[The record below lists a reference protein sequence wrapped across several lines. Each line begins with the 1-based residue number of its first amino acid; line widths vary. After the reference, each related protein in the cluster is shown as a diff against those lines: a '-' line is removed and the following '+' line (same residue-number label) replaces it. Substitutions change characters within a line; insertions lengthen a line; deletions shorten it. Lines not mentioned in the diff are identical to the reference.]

1 MSSPSTAAEMEG
13 DYQPAPPCALVI
25 FGATGDLTRRLLVP
39 ALCNLL
45 RAKLLPA
52 KFGLIGVARYD
63 QDLESFRRT
72 LGERVMEVASDQVNA
87 TEWQWIS
94 ERLRYLRGDFD
105 DPDTYER
112 LGSLLGQLETEQ
124 QTGGNC
130 IFYLATPPGAF
141 AVIVRRLAEA
151 GLMREDGH
159 WRRVVV
165 EKPFGTDLASAQAL
179 NRELLA
185 LVEEQQIYRM
195 DHYLGKETVQNIMV
209 LRFANGLFE
218 PLWDRDHVDH
228 VQITVAETVGV
239 EHRGKFYDATG
250 ALRDMVPNHVF
261 QLLSSTAMEPP
272 TCFSAGCGAHGE
284 GQGAR
289 RGTAL
294 PGGRRRAL
302 CRARAVWCR
311 HGARTACSRR
321 TGARRT
327 WRRVRR
333 TETYVAMRLLIDN
346 WRWAGVPFYI
356 RTGKSLAARKTE
368 IAVKFKQAP
377 HSLFRDTPVD
387 RLGQNFLV
395 LRIQPNEGIALQ
407 FNAKV
412 PGPKILID
420 GVRMDFKYKDYFDSA
435 PSTGYETLIYDCMM
449 GDATLFQRADY
460 VEAGWGVVQPIVD
473 AWRAAPPRN
482 LELYQAG
489 SEGPSA
495 ADYLIAQDS
504 RRWRMIG

>member
-1 MSSPSTAAEMEG
+1 MNS
-13 DYQPAPPCALVI
+13 DYEQPPPCALVI
-25 FGATGDLTRRLLVP
+25 FGASGDLTRRLLVP

-45 RAKLLPA
+45 RADLLPA
-52 KFGLIGVARYD
+52 QFGLIGVARD
-63 QDLESFRRT
+63 DLDRDSFRRT
-72 LGERVMEVASDQVNA
+72 LGERVMEVACDQVSA
-87 TEWQWIS
+87 TEWGWIS
-94 ERLRYLRGDFD
+94 ERVYYLHGDFD
-105 DPDTYER
+105 DPGTYGR
-112 LGSLLGQLETEQ
+112 LARALTQLETEQ

-141 AVIVRRLAEA
+141 AVIVRRLVEA

-165 EKPFGTDLASAQAL
+165 EKPFGTDLASAEAL
-179 NRELLA
+179 NRDLLA

-209 LRFANGLFE
+209 FRFANGLFE
-218 PLWDRDHVDH
+218 PLWNRDHVDH

-250 ALRDMVPNHVF
+250 ALRDMVPSHVF
-261 QLLSSTAMEPP
+261 QLLSFTAMEPP
-272 TCFSAGCGAHGE
+272 TCFEAD
-284 GQGAR
+284 
-289 RGTAL
+289 
-294 PGGRRRAL
+294 
-302 CRARAVWCR
+302 AV
-311 HGARTACSRR
+311 
-321 TGARRT
+321 
-327 WRRVRR
+327 R
-333 TETYVAMRLLIDN
+333 TEKVKVLDAIQRFRAEDVERSVVRAQYGAGIVGGQPVEAYRRSQDVVPDSATESYVAMRLLIDN

-368 IAVKFKQAP
+368 IAVKFKEAP

-387 RLGQNFLV
+387 RLEQNFLV
-395 LRIQPNEGIALQ
+395 LRIQPHEGIALQ

-420 GVRMDFKYKDYFDSA
+420 GVRMDFKYEDYFDSA

-449 GDATLFQRADY
+449 GEATLFQRADY
-460 VEAGWGVVQPIVD
+460 VEAGWRVVQPIVD
-473 AWRAAPPRN
+473 AWRAAPPRD
-482 LELYQAG
+482 LQLYQAG

>member
-1 MSSPSTAAEMEG
+1 MKPDRE
-13 DYQPAPPCALVI
+13 QAPPCTLVI
-25 FGATGDLTRRLLVP
+25 FGASGDLTRRLLVP

-45 RAKLLPA
+45 RAELLPSG
-52 KFGLIGVARYD
+52 FGLIGVARD
-63 QDLESFRRT
+63 ALDNDSFRRR
-72 LGERVMEVASDQVNA
+72 LRERVMEVASDEVSP
-87 TEWQWIS
+87 TEWAWIS
-94 ERLRYLRGDFD
+94 ERLHYLGGEFD
-105 DPDTYER
+105 EPGVYER
-112 LGSLLGQLETEQ
+112 LGRALKQLQTAH

-130 IFYLATPPGAF
+130 IFYLATPPRAF

-165 EKPFGTDLASAQAL
+165 EKPFGTDLASAEAL
-179 NRELLA
+179 NRDLLA

-209 LRFANGLFE
+209 LRFSNGLFE
-218 PLWDRDHVDH
+218 PLWNRDHVDH

-261 QLLSSTAMEPP
+261 QLLSFIAMEPR
-272 TCFSAGCGAHGE
+272 TCFAADAVRTEKVKVLDAVQRLRTEEVERFAVRGQYDAGTVN
-284 GQGAR
+284 GQPIEAYR
-289 RGTAL
+289 QAQDVAPNST
-294 PGGRRRAL
+294 
-302 CRARAVWCR
+302 
-311 HGARTACSRR
+311 
-321 TGARRT
+321 
-327 WRRVRR
+327 

-387 RLGQNFLV
+387 RLAQNFLV
-395 LRIQPNEGIALQ
+395 LRIQPNEGVALQ

-420 GVRMDFKYKDYFDSA
+420 GVRMDFKYKDYFESA
-435 PSTGYETLIYDCMM
+435 PSTGYETLLYDCMM
-449 GDATLFQRADY
+449 GDATLFQRADN
-460 VEAGWGVVQPIVD
+460 VEAGWQVVQPIIDV
-473 AWRAAPPRN
+473 WRAAGPRN

-489 SEGPSA
+489 SEGPNA
-495 ADYLIAQDS
+495 ADRLIAQD
-504 RRWRMIG
+504 RRHWRMIG

>member
-1 MSSPSTAAEMEG
+1 MNP
-13 DYQPAPPCALVI
+13 DYAQAPPCALVV
-25 FGATGDLTRRLLVP
+25 FGASGDLTRRLLVP

-45 RAKLLPA
+45 RADLLPA
-52 KFGLIGVARYD
+52 EFSLIGVARD
-63 QDLESFRRT
+63 DFDSDSFRRA
-72 LGERVMEVASDQVNA
+72 LGERVLEVASDKVRV
-87 TEWQWIS
+87 TEWSWIS
-94 ERLRYLRGDFD
+94 ERLHYLRGEFD
-105 DPDTYER
+105 DPGVFER
-112 LGSLLGQLETEQ
+112 LGRALKQFESAQ

-130 IFYLATPPGAF
+130 IFYLATPPGVF
-141 AVIVRRLAEA
+141 AMIVRRLAGA
-151 GLMREDGH
+151 GLMREDGR

-165 EKPFGTDLASAQAL
+165 EKPFGTDLPSAEAL
-179 NRELLA
+179 DRDLLA
-185 LVEEQQIYRM
+185 VVEEQQIYRM

-218 PLWDRDHVDH
+218 PLWNRDHIDH

-250 ALRDMVPNHVF
+250 ALRDMVPNHLF
-261 QLLSSTAMEPP
+261 QLLSLTAMEPP
-272 TCFSAGCGAHGE
+272 TCFAADAVRTEKVKVLDAVRLRAEDVERFVVRGQYGAGTVGGE
-284 GQGAR
+284 PREAYRQAQDV
-289 RGTAL
+289 A
-294 PGGRRRAL
+294 PGS
-302 CRARAVWCR
+302 
-311 HGARTACSRR
+311 TI
-321 TGARRT
+321 
-327 WRRVRR
+327 
-333 TETYVAMRLLIDN
+333 ETYVAMRLMVDN
-346 WRWAGVPFYI
+346 WRWAGVPFYL

-377 HSLFRDTPVD
+377 HSLFRDTRVD

-420 GVRMDFKYKDYFDSA
+420 GVRMDFKYKDYFDNA
-435 PSTGYETLIYDCMM
+435 PSTGYETLLYDCMM
-449 GDATLFQRADY
+449 GDATLFQRADN
-460 VEAGWGVVQPIVD
+460 VEAGWRVVQPIID
-473 AWRAAPPRN
+473 AWRAVGPRD

-495 ADYLIAQDS
+495 ADYLIAQDH

>member
-1 MSSPSTAAEMEG
+1 MNP
-13 DYQPAPPCALVI
+13 DYAQAPPCALVV
-25 FGATGDLTRRLLVP
+25 FGASGDLTRRLLVP

-45 RAKLLPA
+45 RADLLPA
-52 KFGLIGVARYD
+52 EFSLIGVARD
-63 QDLESFRRT
+63 DFDSDSFRRA
-72 LGERVMEVASDQVNA
+72 LGERVLEVASDKVRV
-87 TEWQWIS
+87 TEWSWIS
-94 ERLRYLRGDFD
+94 ERLHYLRGEFD
-105 DPDTYER
+105 DPGVFER
-112 LGSLLGQLETEQ
+112 LGRALKQFESAQ

-130 IFYLATPPGAF
+130 IFYLATPPGVF
-141 AVIVRRLAEA
+141 AAIVRHLAEA
-151 GLMREDGH
+151 GLMREDGR

-165 EKPFGTDLASAQAL
+165 EKPFGTDLASAEAL
-179 NRELLA
+179 DRDLLA
-185 LVEEQQIYRM
+185 VVEEQQIYRI

-218 PLWDRDHVDH
+218 PLWNRDHVDH

-261 QLLSSTAMEPP
+261 QLLSFIAMEPP
-272 TCFSAGCGAHGE
+272 TCFAADAVRTEKVKVLDAVQRYRADDVERFVVRGQYGTGTVLGQPLEAYRQAQNVASAS
-284 GQGAR
+284 
-289 RGTAL
+289 T
-294 PGGRRRAL
+294 
-302 CRARAVWCR
+302 
-311 HGARTACSRR
+311 
-321 TGARRT
+321 
-327 WRRVRR
+327 

-356 RTGKSLAARKTE
+356 RTGKALAARKTE

-395 LRIQPNEGIALQ
+395 LRIQPNEGVALQ

-420 GVRMDFKYKDYFDSA
+420 GVRMDFKYKDYFDAA
-435 PSTGYETLIYDCMM
+435 PSTGYETLLYDCMM
-449 GDATLFQRADY
+449 GDATLFQRADN
-460 VEAGWGVVQPIVD
+460 VEAGWHVVQPILD
-473 AWRAAPPRN
+473 AWRAARTGDVD
-482 LELYQAG
+482 LYQAG

-495 ADYLIAQDS
+495 ADYLIAQD
-504 RRWRMIG
+504 RRHWRMIG

>member
-1 MSSPSTAAEMEG
+1 MEG
-13 DYQPAPPCALVI
+13 DYQPAPACALVI

-39 ALCNLL
+39 ALANLL
-45 RAKLLPA
+45 RADLLSA
-52 KFGLIGVARYD
+52 QFGVIGVAYD
-63 QDLESFRRT
+63 DHDTESYRRT
-72 LGERVMEVASDQVNA
+72 LGERVMEVASDQVNP
-87 TEWQWIS
+87 TEWRWIS
-94 ERLRYLRGDFD
+94 KRVEYLRGDFD
-105 DPDTYER
+105 DAGTYER
-112 LGSLLGQLETEQ
+112 LGSMLGQLETER

-141 AVIVRRLAEA
+141 ASIVRRLAAA
-151 GLMREDGH
+151 GLTREDGH

-165 EKPFGTDLASAQAL
+165 EKPFGTDLASAEAL

-185 LVEEQQIYRM
+185 LVEEPQIYRM

-218 PLWDRDHVDH
+218 PLWNRDHVDH

-261 QLLSSTAMEPP
+261 QLLAFTGMEPP
-272 TCFSAGCGAHGE
+272 TRFSADAVRSEKVKVLDAVQRYRGEDVERFVVRGQYGA
-284 GQGAR
+284 
-289 RGTAL
+289 GTVLEQPREAY
-294 PGGRRRAL
+294 RQSQDVDA
-302 CRARAVWCR
+302 A
-311 HGARTACSRR
+311 SI
-321 TGARRT
+321 
-327 WRRVRR
+327 
-333 TETYVAMRLLIDN
+333 TETYVAMRLMVDN

-387 RLGQNFLV
+387 GLGQNFLV
-395 LRIQPNEGIALQ
+395 LRIQPNEGVALQ

-449 GDATLFQRADY
+449 RDATLFQRADN
-460 VEAGWGVVQPIVD
+460 VEAGWRVVQPIID
-473 AWRAAPPRN
+473 AWRAAGPRD

-495 ADYLIAQDS
+495 ADYLIAQDR